1 MAFMGTDR
9 GKRDDGSGLTNM
21 LVLSFLLHALI
32 ISILLFSPSWPT
44 PKWTFGPV
52 YSVDLVSLPLASV
65 KTGTVSALSREIAGI
80 TPAERSVVLKKSVD
94 PVESSLPVKKREPLK
109 KASPVP
115 LSKSL
120 EPVRKSEPA
129 QAPDTSSV
137 AKAETGPAGPV
148 ASQGN
153 AEINLKMRVYYSV
166 IWSKIREQWVL
177 PEGILNDEVRVA
189 VIGLKI
195 LRNGVIGDIVFE
207 KSSGNTYFDES
218 ALKAI
223 RKAGPFPP
231 LPEWLNANVFEVGI
245 RFHSSELR

>member
-21 LVLSFLLHALI
+21 LVLSFLLHALV
-32 ISILLFSPSWPT
+32 ISILLFSPSWPA

-52 YSVDLVSLPLASV
+52 YSVDLVSLPMQSV
-65 KTGTVSALSREIAGI
+65 KTGTVSALSREITGI
-80 TPAERSVVLKKSVD
+80 TPTERSIVMKKNVD
-94 PVESSLPVKKREPLK
+94 PVVTSTLPAKKMEVHKKTKTLPGPISKPLVPVKKTAPLPSRE
-109 KASPVP
+109 AAV
-115 LSKSL
+115 
-120 EPVRKSEPA
+120 E
-129 QAPDTSSV
+129 
-137 AKAETGPAGPV
+137 PAGPV
-148 ASQGN
+148 ASQGS

-177 PEGILNDEVRVA
+177 PKGILNDEIRVA

-195 LRNGVIGDIVFE
+195 LRNGAIGDIAFE
-207 KSSGNTYFDES
+207 QSSGNTYFDES